1 MQFFSTRD
9 HTHTASAAE
18 AIVRG
23 IAPDGGLYLPTHL
36 PTFPMTDLGTMS
48 GEDISVK
55 VLSLLFEDFSEE
67 ELRAAVHAAYAEAFE
82 GGNIAP
88 LVPVGDGYV
97 CELWHGPTCAFK
109 DVALCLLPYL
119 LTLAARKTGV
129 KEDICILTATSGDTG
144 SAALNGFSGVDGT
157 RIIVFY
163 PDGGVSPMQK
173 RQMVTVDGANTS
185 VCAVRGNFDDAQSG
199 VKAIFASALS
209 IPGVR
214 FSSANSIN
222 IGRLAPQIAYYF
234 QSYRDLLREGRIT
247 YGDKV
252 NFVVPT
258 GNFGDILAGYF
269 AKGMGL
275 PVGRLVCASNENRVL
290 TDFFA
295 SGVYDRRRE
304 FRLTA
309 SPSMDILI
317 SSNLERLL
325 AMTVGTETTR
335 DLMHALSTEGVYT
348 LPEGAREALAETFSA
363 AYATDADTAAT
374 IRRVFETHGYLMD
387 THTAVAYHVYESWRA
402 EQGADPAPTVVLST
416 ASPYKFVSSVL
427 EALGKTPTG
436 DGFADMKTLSAI
448 SETPIPHG
456 LSKLIDATVVHTDIT
471 DPAAMRDYV
480 AATAPCIGGECRA

>member
-1 MQFFSTRD
+1 MQFFSTRNSK
-9 HTHTASAAE
+9 HTVSAAE

-23 IAPDGGLYLPTHL
+23 LAPDGGLYLPTEF
-36 PTFPMTDLGTMS
+36 PAFPMQALATMT

-55 VLSLLFEDFSEE
+55 VLSLLFEDFTEE
-67 ELRAAVHAAYAEAFE
+67 ELRRAVHAAYAEAFE
-82 GGNIAP
+82 NGNIAP
-88 LVPVGDGYV
+88 LRAVGDHYV

-109 DVALCLLPYL
+109 DVALCLLPHL
-119 LTLAARKTGV
+119 LTMAARKVGV
-129 KEDICILTATSGDTG
+129 QEDICILTATSGDTG

-173 RQMVTVDGANTS
+173 KQMVTVDGANTA

-199 VKAIFASALS
+199 VKRIFSSDLL
-209 IPGVR
+209 IEGVR

-234 QSYRDLLREGRIT
+234 QSYRDLLNEGRIT

-269 AKGMGL
+269 AMRMGL

-290 TDFFA
+290 TDFFTD
-295 SGVYDRRRE
+295 GTYDRRRE
-304 FRLTA
+304 FRLTS

-325 AMTVGTETTR
+325 ALTVGTEKTAA
-335 DLMHALSTEGVYT
+335 LMHDLADTGVYT
-348 LPEGAREALAETFSA
+348 LPESAREELGRVFSA
-363 AYATDADTAAT
+363 SYATDAETADT
-374 IRRVFETHGYLMD
+374 IRRVFDTYGYLMD
-387 THTAVAYHVYESWRA
+387 THTAVAYRVLEALSDTL
-402 EQGADPAPTVVLST
+402 GDAPCVTLST
-416 ASPYKFVSSVL
+416 ASPYKFVSAVL
-427 EALGKTPTG
+427 TALGHVPTG
-436 DGFADMKTLSAI
+436 DGFADMKELSRI
-448 SETPIPHG
+448 SGTPVPYA
-456 LSKLIDATVVHTDIT
+456 LAKLEHAAAHHTDIT
-471 DPAAMRDYV
+471 DPAVMGDYV
-480 AATAPCIGGECRA
+480 ADKAPRIGGGAHA